1 MDELIKNSLNDL
13 NAVSPLTLWELTA
26 VLLLASVLSLIVS
39 WAYTRTHSGHSYS
52 RSYVHTMVF
61 LCVTIALIMVIIG
74 SNIARAFALVGAMS
88 IVRFRNPV
96 KDSRDI
102 AFLFICMAIGMAA
115 GTKFYLFAVIFTVF
129 ICCLAFGMNYL
140 GVGRAAEIVYVA
152 RLRMRDS
159 TREAVERAIAGTA
172 SGFAV
177 VSVDRLAH
185 LDGLADYIYE
195 LALPAGTSFDKIIET
210 VTDVSEE
217 LDVTL
222 LVGEGNVNV

>member
-1 MDELIKNSLNDL
+1 MDELIKSSLRDFNV
-13 NAVSPLTLWELTA
+13 VSPLSLWELIL
-26 VLLLASVLSLIVS
+26 VLSLSSVLSMIVA
-39 WAYTRTHSGHSYS
+39 WNYTRTHAGHSYS

-61 LCVTIALIMVIIG
+61 VCVTISLIMVIIG

-102 AFLFICMAIGMAA
+102 AYLFICMAIGMAA

-129 ICCLAFGMNYL
+129 ICGLSFAMNYMGL
-140 GVGRAAEIVYVA
+140 GSVAEIVYVA
-152 RLRMRDS
+152 RVRMRDS
-159 TREAVERAIAGTA
+159 TRAAVEKALSGA
-172 SGFAV
+172 SNGFAII
-177 VSVDRLAH
+177 SIDRLASQQ
-185 LDGLADYIYE
+185 GFSDYIYE
-195 LALPAGTSFDKIIET
+195 VALPAGTDFDKVI
-210 VTDVSEE
+210 DKVSRTSDD